1 MARGN
6 SRAASEFSKADRG
19 KDKAYNPGN
28 FRRTVEANAARDAIK
43 ESELKY
49 GSDAMMKTIG
59 PRATRAQIDETIAR
73 GEMYANQD
81 ENASQREK
89 AVFDSA
95 KEFASKAKSIL
106 ADFTIDGRY
115 KGKGEKKVFEAVDRN
130 TGKVVSEYELD
141 PDIARIRELQQ
152 MADQSYAIGSLWTDD
167 QATIDRKAILSPEAR
182 AKAIQEDN
190 REYYTSPGG
199 LSSIIVA
206 GRRQD
211 INEAASLGAGLRA
224 GGLTEG
230 DMKKISILV
239 GKARQDR
246 TLDRYIRDKD
256 NAGEYGVS
264 FRVRK

>member
-6 SRAASEFSKADRG
+6 SRA
-19 KDKAYNPGN
+19 
-28 FRRTVEANAARDAIK
+28 
-43 ESELKY
+43 ESEYANPFGAAKYAKGEEPKTGGFSANDLKY

-59 PRATRAQIDETIAR
+59 PNASRTQIDDTIAR

-81 ENASQREK
+81 EAASQREK
-89 AVFDSA
+89 AVFDTA
-95 KEFASKAKSIL
+95 KDFASKAKSLL

-115 KGKGEKKVFEAVDRN
+115 KGKGQKKVFEAVSRE
-130 TGKVVSEYELD
+130 TGQVVGEYELE
-141 PDIARIRELQQ
+141 PAIAAIRELQQ
-152 MADQSYAIGSLWTDD
+152 LADKSYSIGNIWTDD
-167 QATIDRKAILSPEAR
+167 QARIDSKAIMSPEAR
-182 AKAIQEDN
+182 SRAIQEDN

-224 GGLTEG
+224 GGMTEG
-230 DMKKISILV
+230 DLKKISILV
-239 GKARQDR
+239 RKGNQDR
-246 TLDRYIRDKD
+246 ELDRYIRDKD
-256 NAGEYGVS
+256 NAGDYNIG

>member
-6 SRAASEFSKADRG
+6 SRAESEYANPFGAAKYAKGEEPKTGGFS
-19 KDKAYNPGN
+19 
-28 FRRTVEANAARDAIK
+28 AN
-43 ESELKY
+43 ELKY
-49 GSDAMMKTIG
+49 GSDSMMKTIG

-95 KEFASKAKSIL
+95 KEFASQAKSLL

-115 KGKGEKKVFEAVDRN
+115 KGKGEKKVFEAVSMES
-130 TGKVVSEYELD
+130 GQVVSEYELD
-141 PDIARIRELQQ
+141 PDIAVIRQLQQ
-152 MADQSYAIGSLWTDD
+152 LADKSYAIGSLWTDD
-167 QATIDRKAILSPEAR
+167 QATIDRKAIMSPEAR
-182 AKAIQEDN
+182 GKAIQEDN

-224 GGLTEG
+224 GGMTEG
-230 DMKKISILV
+230 DLKKISILV

-246 TLDRYIRDKD
+246 VLDRYIRDKD